1 MGRLLDLAK
10 ALAGEKSLSGAF
22 GRWILAV
29 SGQGDQIPGMQGEI
43 DQTQIELDQTQ
54 ADLNTA
60 AAIVA
65 VLLARNDIPDGT
77 VKGQLAT
84 WDGTDYIATNQNLW
98 ASRLTWYVN
107 ATTGNDNNLGDAP
120 TRALETF
127 GEFQR
132 RMRGTILIA
141 SYTVNITGDQA
152 ELPVDFDI
160 GTGGFL
166 DIVFAFT
173 SGAPYTVAAFTDGN
187 PNNTALADLL
197 QTTELASSV
206 DVVGKRIHFTTG
218 AASNCTAWPA
228 FAVTGFDDHTF
239 ELPQS
244 FSFTKANGTWIPAD
258 PAPGDL
264 FVVDTLPVVAKASF
278 HIRRQSGQ
286 GFCFSVRN
294 AQFGTLAAPI
304 QDPIFSVE
312 GWGYSV
318 GCAWCTNGFQTSG
331 YHVSDGFLKGSVI
344 RGLSS
349 PIDQARFIGC
359 YGKGTFLFSDLV
371 WWDSIVA
378 HGSISCEAGE
388 LHLIGLSAVLNDV
401 ADAVANT
408 LFVFNATC
416 RTTISTNG
424 EPNGF
429 FLIRYPATYGINVP
443 PGAVLAYTVK
453 PVIVLPGGANY
464 ALLGATV
471 LATAANIPAVEAAS
485 LTGIVAGMNGDLG
498 E

>member
-1 MGRLLDLAK
+1 MGRLLDYAK

-22 GRWILAV
+22 GRWVLAV
-29 SGQGDQIPGMQGEI
+29 SGAGDQAAVEV
-43 DQTQIELDQTQ
+43 DVLQ
-54 ADLNTA
+54 AEVA
-60 AAIVA
+60 ALQAQNV
-65 VLLARNDIPDGT
+65 IPDGT

-84 WDGTDYIATNQNLW
+84 WDGDGYLATNQNLW
-98 ASRLTWYVN
+98 ASQLTWYVN
-107 ATTGNDNNLGDAP
+107 VSTGNDNNTGAVGAP
-120 TRALETF
+120 LATF

-132 RMRGTILIA
+132 RFRGTILNA
-141 SYTVNITGDQA
+141 DYMVNITGDQA

-160 GTGGFL
+160 GPNGYL

-173 SGAPYTVAAFTDGN
+173 SGASYTVAAFTDGN

-197 QTTELASSV
+197 QTVELGSSV
-206 DVVGKRIHFTTG
+206 QLIGQRIRFTTG
-218 AASNCTAWPA
+218 PASNCTAWPA

-239 ELPQS
+239 ELPQA
-244 FSFTKANGTWIPAD
+244 FSFTKANGTWLAAD
-258 PAPGDL
+258 PAAGNT
-264 FVVDTLPVVAKASF
+264 FVIDTLPVVSKASF
-278 HIRRQSGQ
+278 HIRRQGGQ
-286 GFCFSVRN
+286 GFCFAVRN
-294 AQFGTLAAPI
+294 AQFGTLASPI

-312 GWGYSV
+312 GWGYST
-318 GCAWCTNGFQTSG
+318 GCSWYTNGFQTDG

-344 RGLSS
+344 RGLAT
-349 PIDQARFIGC
+349 PIDKARFIGC
-359 YGKGTFLFSDLV
+359 YGKGNFLLSDLV

-378 HGSISCEAGE
+378 HGAIVHEAGE

-401 ADAVANT
+401 GDAVGNT
-408 LFVFNATC
+408 LFVYNNTC

-471 LATAANIPAVEAAS
+471 LAAAANIPAIEAAS
-485 LTGIVAGMNGDLG
+485 NAAIVAGMNGDIG
-498 E
+498 